1 LLTLRSTERVATG
14 VKGRSQRREVL
25 SRDNKKMFAGIFR
38 GAQWRAVAIVV
49 VTATTFLSPQARA
62 QEKRDDASAFFD
74 GLQVD
79 RQLAEQ
85 YAEAPAPQAIVPAPD
100 DAALAQLEQEIDAA
114 FVEARQER
122 PVVADELP
130 GPLATASLVLAGLL
144 LLAFAGMVL
153 TLAVR
158 ELRKDNQRRRTTH
171 RRRVRRRV
179 PAGAA
184 TTTPSCSTP

>member
-1 LLTLRSTERVATG
+1 MATG
-14 VKGRSQRREVL
+14 VKGRSQRREAL
-25 SRDNKKMFAGIFR
+25 SRADKNMFAGKFR
-38 GAQWRAVAIVV
+38 CAPLRAVAVVV
-49 VTATTFLSPQARA
+49 VTAITFVSPQALA
-62 QEKRDDASAFFD
+62 QEKRDDAGAFFD

-85 YAEAPAPQAIVPAPD
+85 YAESPAPQAIAPALD

-144 LLAFAGMVL
+144 LLAFAGTVL

-158 ELRKDNQRRRTTH
+158 ELRKDNQRRRTTY

-179 PAGAA
+179 PAEA
-184 TTTPSCSTP
+184 TTATASCSTP

>member
-1 LLTLRSTERVATG
+1 
-14 VKGRSQRREVL
+14 
-25 SRDNKKMFAGIFR
+25 MFAGIFR
-38 GAQWRAVAIVV
+38 GAQWRDVAIVV
-49 VTATTFLSPQARA
+49 VTAITFLSPHARA

-85 YAEAPAPQAIVPAPD
+85 YAEAPAPQAIVPALD

-130 GPLATASLVLAGLL
+130 GPLATAALVLAGLL

>member
-1 LLTLRSTERVATG
+1 VATG
-14 VKGRSQRREVL
+14 VKGRSQRRDVL
-25 SRDNKKMFAGIFR
+25 SRDNKNMFAGKFR
-38 GAQWRAVAIVV
+38 CAPLRAAAVV
-49 VTATTFLSPQARA
+49 VITAIAFASPHARA
-62 QEKRDDASAFFD
+62 QEQLDDAGAFFD

-85 YAEAPAPQAIVPAPD
+85 YAEAPAPQAIVPALD

-122 PVVADELP
+122 PVAANELP
-130 GPLATASLVLAGLL
+130 GPLATAALVLAGLL